1 MSRSPAIIAI
11 DSAAKAYKVVID
23 AQGGMPEHNGL
34 HRNASQPTGFL
45 SQSKGIK
52 KMIQA
57 APTPRGKGD
66 SRPKFKNVDDV
77 KPGAESRGD
86 EDGQTPVRS
95 DAHHRALVD
104 SDFDARVILRAAR
117 DGAGRIRDFFF
128 IEANNAACAYN
139 MLSRE
144 QLVGHRLLDL
154 FPNAEAAG
162 LFEMYVRTIET
173 GEPLELP
180 EFSYL
185 HDRLGENHRL
195 AIRAIPIGDELA
207 YTWREINDQPRP
219 LALERRKQRAVPGE
233 TEAQLRELQALTRS
247 LIETREQ
254 EHQVISRELHDNIAQ
269 VLSAATARIAL
280 TQDEPIPVWL
290 RQELLDLREHLKAAL
305 ADVRTLARELRPSV
319 FDHQGFAAAL
329 DKHAEA
335 FRERTRISLEVTV
348 VPEAVSFLGNGDL
361 THLFRLTQ
369 EALQNI
375 EEHSRAANAWIDL
388 WEHDGAMQ
396 LEIGD
401 DGCAFTAERVAEA
414 QRDGHLGLL
423 GMRERAE
430 LLGGTFLLEAV
441 PGQGTVIRIAI
452 PPPPAKPASQTHLNN
467 HHEANLSPH
476 C

>member
-1 MSRSPAIIAI
+1 MSLARNLPRHEHTRP
-11 DSAAKAYKVVID
+11 AYKHLID
-23 AQGGMPEHNGL
+23 RNGGNGDHDSDRSSSSAL
-34 HRNASQPTGFL
+34 SDFL
-45 SQSKGIK
+45 KPHKGKKKNGQVARLQRSKGRDESGK
-52 KMIQA
+52 QA
-57 APTPRGKGD
+57 P
-66 SRPKFKNVDDV
+66 VD
-77 KPGAESRGD
+77 G
-86 EDGQTPVRS
+86 
-95 DAHHRALVD
+95 
-104 SDFDARVILRAAR
+104 
-117 DGAGRIRDFFF
+117 
-128 IEANNAACAYN
+128 N
-139 MLSRE
+139 
-144 QLVGHRLLDL
+144 
-154 FPNAEAAG
+154 
-162 LFEMYVRTIET
+162 ET
-173 GEPLELP
+173 
-180 EFSYL
+180 
-185 HDRLGENHRL
+185 
-195 AIRAIPIGDELA
+195 
-207 YTWREINDQPRP
+207 RP
-219 LALERRKQRAVPGE
+219 LVLERRKQPELTGDAEHHV
-233 TEAQLRELQALTRS
+233 RELQALSQS
-247 LIETREQ
+247 LLELREQ

-452 PPPPAKPASQTHLNN
+452 PPPPRKTRV
-467 HHEANLSPH
+467 ANALEQPS
-476 C
+476 